1 VGSITDIGLAGAAQ
15 SALTLFDISP
25 YLVLGSNVITVNAQ
39 NGPPAY
45 SGCGAPCSYAEQP
58 AATVFGG
65 SIEFADAA
73 AVPEPSA
80 LLSLGLGLGA
90 VFGLVRRRRAA

>member
-1 VGSITDIGLAGAAQ
+1 M
-15 SALTLFDISP
+15 
-25 YLVLGSNVITVNAQ
+25 
-39 NGPPAY
+39 
-45 SGCGAPCSYAEQP
+45 
-58 AATVFGG
+58 
-65 SIEFADAA
+65 EFADAA